1 MKRKYISNVG
11 YSVLALSMAA
21 ASTSIAADG
30 DAVKVDTNATVT
42 NSTGATSSLCYVD
55 SATKSVVC
63 GDKTTVTDAKNAIVI
78 GSGATVKLDNSASI
92 GNGATAT
99 DVHDTKKGGTYTYS
113 GTNDGNV
120 AGVDDVTGVV
130 SVGNNDQTR
139 QVQNVAAGVITEDS
153 TDAVNAS
160 QLYYTNTAI
169 ANNSAQI
176 SSNTSGIRYNTTN
189 IRKNTQNI
197 TNINNTLGKG
207 LSVKGDNG
215 ESVNYQLGETI
226 HILGGDNVTTSTTD
240 NSLLVTLNKNITV
253 DSVQAGN
260 TLVNND
266 GVSIQNSTVSLTSQG
281 LNNGGNVISNVAPG
295 VADTDAVNVSQLNA
309 LNRKLSNQI
318 QEVEDIAN
326 AGTAS
331 AIAASHIPQPYQ
343 AGASMFGLGAGTYG
357 GQSAI
362 SLGLSAISDN
372 GVWILKGSATYDTQN
387 KAGVGVGIGYQW

>member
-11 YSVLALSMAA
+11 CSVLALSMAA

-176 SSNTSGIRYNTTN
+176 SSNTSGISYNTTN

-343 AGASMFGLGAGTYG
+343 AGASMFGIGVGTYG